1 MYKVRQ
7 RAGKMCTC
15 IFVTDLQL
23 QLYFDLGMCA
33 HINVVLDERC
43 FLSVH
48 VVSFVSLMRKKN
60 WQFIKKEK
68 ALLVH
73 VMQVHSP
80 SHILCHPPIYI
91 QIFVLCFASIY
102 FVLFAVQC
110 TVVHCKI
117 LCTFQRIVTEEVTL
131 YLFCDYYYLDVTFS
145 VFKVVKCFCF
155 RFNLYHGSQ

>member
-48 VVSFVSLMRKKN
+48 VVSFVSLLRKKR
-60 WQFIKKEK
+60 QFSKKEKKKEK

-110 TVVHCKI
+110 TVVHCER
-117 LCTFQRIVTEEVTL
+117 LCTFQSIATEEVTL
-131 YLFCDYYYLDVTFS
+131 LLFL
-145 VFKVVKCFCF
+145 
-155 RFNLYHGSQ
+155 